1 MIHNEVRASPRVVRV
16 SSSVRRQE
24 ASGEAPPTSGEPE
37 ARIGAPLHWASDVG
51 EAHWSEGSHYGAR
64 GGASEDTPTPTISG
78 MWKDTRTHAF
88 IEDEDF
94 SEKLGNP
101 KLAPFI
107 VNVCCCY
114 LYRWCFTLTHLAN
127 HYRKLT
133 APGLGMLKLFRYT
146 FYGVRC
152 LQRTFS

>member
-1 MIHNEVRASPRVVRV
+1 MIHNEVRASPRVGRV
-16 SSSVRRQE
+16 SSSVGRQE
-24 ASGEAPPTSGEPE
+24 ASGEAPPTSGELE
-37 ARIGAPLHWASDVG
+37 ERIGAPLHWASDVG
-51 EAHWSEGSHYGAR
+51 GVDWFEGSHYGAR
-64 GGASEDTPTPTISG
+64 GGAFGGTPTPTISG

-107 VNVCCCY
+107 VNDS
-114 LYRWCFTLTHLAN
+114 
-127 HYRKLT
+127 
-133 APGLGMLKLFRYT
+133 LGRLKLFRYM

-152 LQRTFS
+152 FREPSDEFYPEAREDQEPVVR